1 MGVHRI
7 PGQCPAAR
15 AAGEH
20 HAAAGLRARPD
31 AANYADPIAG
41 HEMAAKAMTDA
52 ALADREHG
60 GE

>member
-1 MGVHRI
+1 VGVHRI

-20 HAAAGLRARPD
+20 HAAGLRARPD
-31 AANYADPIAG
+31 AANYADQIAG
-41 HEMAAKAMTDA
+41 HEMAAKAMTDG